1 MYNYNSTFAFPVYVS
16 KGELSNVR
24 AYDCQM
30 VILNASDGKK
40 YLYDVI
46 RIKENTTKANDFLLA
61 ERQRVANEATRQGDV
76 SGNSISRN
84 TGNDNTKFS
93 QRERDEDLQ
102 KKYPKLNLNE
112 DISELDG
119 VPAVELTDGSVLPIL
134 DRDRYPTHVSF
145 IEGNRIDVDDLRS
158 GGWIGD
164 GVYDPSFTSDTA
176 RYIERKQA
184 GKRVAELRGV
194 PFNQFEDDGKSSM
207 RDNTTD
213 DTAAERK
220 GRQESYAN
228 LRAENAKLREQ
239 LDYWKGQTKLT
250 KEKTV
255 RKTDADAYAKRLTEQ
270 LHNHEAREQ
279 VADEIKRMGDYIVQ
293 TPGSELSYTEVKDW
307 ALAIADFALQD
318 SQTVIDD
325 SQAESLQQLYGYLKD
340 NKLRVTDDTFNDLPE
355 GWVRQH
361 RGRIKLSEDGL
372 DETENGKI
380 HVGRPGQVD
389 ADMLFTVLD
398 ELKGIAFDNKT
409 DPAVIEKMLE
419 EKLCKLIPTFRHN
432 NG

>member
-1 MYNYNSTFAFPVYVS
+1 MKQYIENMISQNGTYLGTLPDSGMRVFAETQGRTPKSRYGLADEYVRSSYTRRIKDNSKNKFRAKMKAAGVLDDLVSIATDRTWEKTKHAQNKDAQYGVYNYNSTFAFPVYDR

-61 ERQRVANEATRQGDV
+61 ERQRVANEATRQGGV

-93 QRERDEDLQ
+93 QRERDKDLQ

-164 GVYDPSFTSDTA
+164 GVYDP
-176 RYIERKQA
+176 
-184 GKRVAELRGV
+184 
-194 PFNQFEDDGKSSM
+194 
-207 RDNTTD
+207 
-213 DTAAERK
+213 
-220 GRQESYAN
+220 
-228 LRAENAKLREQ
+228 
-239 LDYWKGQTKLT
+239 
-250 KEKTV
+250 
-255 RKTDADAYAKRLTEQ
+255 
-270 LHNHEAREQ
+270 
-279 VADEIKRMGDYIVQ
+279 
-293 TPGSELSYTEVKDW
+293 
-307 ALAIADFALQD
+307 
-318 SQTVIDD
+318 
-325 SQAESLQQLYGYLKD
+325 
-340 NKLRVTDDTFNDLPE
+340 
-355 GWVRQH
+355 
-361 RGRIKLSEDGL
+361 
-372 DETENGKI
+372 
-380 HVGRPGQVD
+380 
-389 ADMLFTVLD
+389 
-398 ELKGIAFDNKT
+398 
-409 DPAVIEKMLE
+409 
-419 EKLCKLIPTFRHN
+419 
-432 NG
+432 